1 MSDFIKKAIDFFTR
15 LCQYKHKE
23 VITTLNNSDQL
34 KKIRKEKKL
43 TIQAVSDGAGI
54 PPRTYQN
61 YEYGKREISAEAL
74 YKLADFYGV
83 TTDYLLGREH
93 ETDEQLNT
101 IYQKLTPEGK
111 KFINKLIGALANSHK
126 TENEQN
132 DRHII
137 LATIGEMLIT
147 LSTES
152 INKKVE
158 KK

>member
-1 MSDFIKKAIDFFTR
+1 M
-15 LCQYKHKE
+15 
-23 VITTLNNSDQL
+23 ITTLNNSDQL
-34 KKIRKEKKL
+34 KKIRKEKKF

-54 PPRTYQN
+54 PTRTYQN

-93 ETDEQLNT
+93 ETDEQLNV
-101 IYQKLTPEGK
+101 IYQKLTPEEK
-111 KFINKLIGALANSHK
+111 KFINQLVDALANSHK
-126 TENEQN
+126 TDEQN

-152 INKKVE
+152 INKKT